1 MLNNLTLRKQL
12 NAAFIF
18 MAAIVLVVALVGWSG
33 NYRLSG
39 HLNTLGN
46 NSLPSIS
53 GLWKVNEG
61 QTQIESSERALLNLE
76 LNLDE
81 RKTELV
87 RIQKAWEQIN
97 DGFKEYE
104 TTPRSEEEDKI
115 YKQLVIAWDL
125 WKKNHEAFLV
135 LNKNFESLGI
145 LNPFKQEIQLLSQGR
160 EKLPDLALA
169 RKAGAAYNQMSDR
182 AKANR
187 DSFEKATNLILQDL
201 EVNKNT
207 ADKSKS
213 QAKNDVTKTT
223 FWVILG
229 MIIGPITALLLGF
242 FLSNTASQILEN
254 QVNKSGVR
262 ISSSTNQIA
271 SSGKELEATLNEQV
285 ASTNQVVATAREI
298 AATSI
303 QLVKTMDQ
311 VADMSQN
318 SAQAAGS
325 GQKEINRMATTMN
338 RLADSTN
345 LISGKLGI
353 ISEKANNINS
363 IIATITKV
371 SDQTNLLSLN
381 AAIEAEKA
389 GEYGLGFG
397 VVAREIRR
405 LADQTAVATLDID
418 SMVKEM
424 QGSVATGVM
433 EMDKFTNDVSRSID
447 DVRSISDQLESVV
460 YQVQAL
466 TPRFQEVNEGMEA
479 QSQGAQQI
487 SEAMMQLSE
496 SSSQTAM
503 ALRDINGSISQVNDA
518 TIGLRQEILAFIK

>member
-1 MLNNLTLRKQL
+1 MLKNLTLRKQL
-12 NAAFIF
+12 NVAFIF
-18 MAAIVLVVALVGWSG
+18 MAAIVLIVALVGWSG
-33 NYRLSG
+33 NYRLSI
-39 HLNTLGN
+39 HIDTLANNT
-46 NSLPSIS
+46 LPSIS

-61 QTQIESSERALLNLE
+61 QTQIESSERYLLNLE

-87 RIQKAWEQIN
+87 RVQKAWEQI
-97 DGFKEYE
+97 DTGFKEYE
-104 TTPRSEEEDKI
+104 TTSRSADEDKA
-115 YKQLVIAWDL
+115 YKQLLTNWDI

-135 LNKNFESLGI
+135 LNKNFEGLGI
-145 LNPFKQEIQLLSQGR
+145 LNPFKQQIQILSQDKGR
-160 EKLPDLALA
+160 LADLDLA
-169 RKAGAAYNQMSDR
+169 RKAAAVYNQLSDR

-187 DSFEKATNLILQDL
+187 DSFDKATSLILQDL
-201 EVNKNT
+201 DINIKTGE
-207 ADKSKS
+207 
-213 QAKNDVTKTT
+213 QAKTQANNDVSQTT
-223 FWVILG
+223 FWVIIG
-229 MIIGPITALLLGF
+229 MIIGPITALILGF
-242 FLSNTASQILEN
+242 LLSNTAAQILEN

-285 ASTNQVVATAREI
+285 ASTNEVVATAREI

-311 VADMSQN
+311 VAGMSQN

-389 GEYGLGFG
+389 GEYGVGFG

-433 EMDKFTNDVSRSID
+433 EMDKFTNDVNRSID

-496 SSSQTAM
+496 SSSQTAL
-503 ALRDINGSISQVNDA
+503 ALRDINGSISQVNEA